1 MKKVLFIYGTRPEA
15 IKMAPLVKQLQSNNN
30 LDVAICLTGQHKEM
44 VEAINRTFA
53 IKPNFDLD
61 VFKPGQALSDLSAA
75 IISKLKSVIEANGP
89 DVVVVQGD
97 TTSAFCGA
105 YVGFLL
111 GVRIVHLE
119 AGLRSENS
127 RDPFPE
133 EVNRK
138 LISQLTDLHLAPTSL
153 AAANLTKENVEPAS
167 VYVAGNTVID
177 ALLYAK
183 RKLPISESANQA
195 RRILLTIHR
204 RENLESGLGSIL
216 LAIENLAEKYPEVI
230 FDFPMHPNPRIRE
243 KVIPALGHIQNVN
256 LLEPLGYL
264 EMIDKINS
272 SYLVLTDSGGLQEEA
287 PALGKPVLVLR
298 NTTERPEGIL
308 AGTARLVG
316 TEANNIMN
324 QVALLLNS
332 KIDYE
337 LMARASN
344 PYGDGLAAQRAESA
358 ILELLNHGARL
369 PEFK

>member
-1 MKKVLFIYGTRPEA
+1 MKKILFIYGTRPEA
-15 IKMAPLVKQLQSNNN
+15 IKMAPLVKLLQSNKL
-30 LDVAICLTGQHKEM
+30 LDVSICITGQHKEM
-44 VEAINRTFA
+44 VEAINCTFE
-53 IKPNFDLD
+53 IKPNFDID
-61 VFKPGQALSDLSAA
+61 VFKPGQSLSELSAA
-75 IISKLKSVIEANGP
+75 IISKLKSVIETNAP

-111 GVRIVHLE
+111 GARVVHLE
-119 AGLRSENS
+119 AGLRSENL

-153 AAANLTKENVEPAS
+153 AAENLIKENVEPAS
-167 VYVAGNTVID
+167 IYVAGNTVID

-183 RKLPISESANQA
+183 NKLPLFESENRV

-204 RENLESGLGSIL
+204 RENLASGLGTIL
-216 LAIENLAEKYPEVI
+216 LAIANLAENFPEVA

-243 KVIPALGHIQNVN
+243 KVIPALGHLQNVN
-256 LLEPLGYL
+256 LLEPLGYS
-264 EMIDKINS
+264 EMIEKINA

-298 NTTERPEGIL
+298 NTTERPEGIH

-316 TEANNIMN
+316 TETDNIIN

-332 KIDYE
+332 KIDYD

-344 PYGDGLAAQRAESA
+344 PYGDGFAAQRAESA

-369 PEFK
+369 PEFS